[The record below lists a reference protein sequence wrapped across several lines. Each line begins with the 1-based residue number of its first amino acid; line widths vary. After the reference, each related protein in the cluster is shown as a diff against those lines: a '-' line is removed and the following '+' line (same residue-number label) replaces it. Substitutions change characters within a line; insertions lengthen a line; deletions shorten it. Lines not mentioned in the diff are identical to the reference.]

1 MMKKGSVLL
10 IALLLSLPGCKKG
23 AKQGD
28 QSKKNKKMAQR
39 GDLFSRVNMP
49 LADDDLQDADDNIKG
64 LMLDDLDDFVA
75 FTDGQ
80 EGDSQGSYSW
90 ATQSKKKDHTAY
102 FEFNKDNVPSDQ
114 VKDVERSAS
123 TIKKQLEQDRAAG
136 KTVAVRVE
144 GHADTYGSRAYNMTL
159 SGARAKNVSDIL
171 VAQGLSREDI
181 ALVPCG
187 KEMPIKKSGS
197 IADQWVNRRAEVYVV
212 EKQA

>member
-23 AKQGD
+23 VKQGD
-28 QSKKNKKMAQR
+28 QSKKNKKMAHR
-39 GDLFSRVNMP
+39 GNIFSRVNMP
-49 LADDDLQDADDNIKG
+49 LADDDLLDADDSIKG
-64 LMLDDLDDFVA
+64 LMLDDLDEFVA

-80 EGDSQGSYSW
+80 EGEGNYSW
-90 ATQSKKKDHTAY
+90 VTQSKKKDHTAY
-102 FEFNKDNVPSDQ
+102 FKFADDTVPADQAKNV
-114 VKDVERSAS
+114 EHSAKNL
-123 TIKKQLEQDRAAG
+123 KKQLEQDRAAG

-144 GHADTYGSRAYNMTL
+144 GHADTYGSRPYNMTL

-171 VAQGLSREDI
+171 VAQGISREDI

-187 KEMPIKKSGS
+187 KEMPIKTSGS
-197 IADQWVNRRAEVYVV
+197 IAEQWVNRRAEVYVV